1 MPMGDNIYVLRDGI
15 KIRTISKPFC
25 NRCSKP
31 ISEKEGYTYCN
42 DCCSINDQ
50 LRINAVGLYLK
61 WHEDVQDSVSICS
74 DYPTNKAIL
83 KLKTDPGQAEVL
95 GKCMVDMIESEYRDL
110 RKIELI
116 VPVPKGT
123 TGREFNQSALLAKYI
138 SDKVG
143 MTFKDIL
150 LDKGK
155 KRPQHMT
162 PYAEKEQNVKDTI
175 ECNEDLGGKS
185 VLLIDDVCTSGY
197 TLKECAS
204 VLRKCGAGEIREFV
218 FAKEVSIKHI
228 IVFINQGDK
237 YL

>member
-1 MPMGDNIYVLRDGI
+1 M
-15 KIRTISKPFC
+15 
-25 NRCSKP
+25 
-31 ISEKEGYTYCN
+31 
-42 DCCSINDQ
+42 
-50 LRINAVGLYLK
+50 K
-61 WHEDVQDSVSICS
+61 WHEDVPDSFSICS
-74 DYPTNKAIL
+74 SYPTNKAIL

-116 VPVPKGT
+116 VPVPKRT

-138 SDKVG
+138 SDNVG

-155 KRPQHMT
+155 KKPQHMT
-162 PYAEKEQNVKDTI
+162 PYAEKEQNVKNTI
-175 ECNEDLGGKS
+175 ECKEDLGGKS

-228 IVFINQGDK
+228 SVFINQGDK